1 MDTELLINDDP
12 ELVLMRCIKQLEDIV
27 DATPGMKLGF
37 FENKFWVTYVNV
49 AAAEQA
55 AKQAAEQSPPA

>member
-1 MDTELLINDDP
+1 MNTKFQSNDDP
-12 ELVLMRCIKQLEDIV
+12 ELVLMRYIKQLEDIV
-27 DATPGMKLGF
+27 NATPGMKLGF

-55 AKQAAEQSPPA
+55 AKQSPLG